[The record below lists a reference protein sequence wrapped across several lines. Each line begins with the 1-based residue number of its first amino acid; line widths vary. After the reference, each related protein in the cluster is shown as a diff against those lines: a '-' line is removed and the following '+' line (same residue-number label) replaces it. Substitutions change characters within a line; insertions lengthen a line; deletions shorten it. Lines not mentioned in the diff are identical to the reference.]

1 MRKSPSY
8 EKKKI
13 LKLRFKMEITI
24 GGIAPRGPY
33 MAVRD
38 PTGPYCTIPDR
49 MGPIRTIMTIWD
61 QTGP

>member
-1 MRKSPSY
+1 
-8 EKKKI
+8 
-13 LKLRFKMEITI
+13 MEITI

-38 PTGPYCTIPDR
+38 PTGPYCTIQDR